1 MNKTYRLLILLGL
14 VALVLTGCSEKAD
27 DSFVPVKDLTIS
39 PDFNWQAHRMVEIDL
54 QVLSNRAE
62 PVSNVVIQLFD
73 SEPQNLSSPIA
84 KGATDASG
92 KYQGML
98 NLPSRVSSI
107 WAVGYM
113 SKVEIPIVNDRISH
127 IWGGATAEI
136 KGGEGF
142 FAPEGKDWA
151 FLPGMT
157 FNAQGRPSPMTN
169 VPLEAEFLSRID
181 ATLPERE
188 SIDVTHPQYLDPANQ
203 TNLKIDELAE
213 VWVTFVNEGAG
224 YKNALGFHT
233 YPSDIVPQTPAEV
246 GVKTVIMPNAS
257 LTGSSG
263 QMNAGDTVYLGIQDP
278 GTTLGWFLVANGF
291 TAGGNGTNVSTTAP
305 VYFSNTHL
313 NPESDPTKKQ
323 HSILVFDEVYQRFVI
338 GFEDLPRMNGS
349 DDDFND
355 LVIFVTVN
363 PIEAVDMDGIPPI
376 DIPEDEDGDGISD
389 LFDDYPT
396 DPELAFN
403 NYTFGA
409 NSWGSLAFEDLWP
422 NVGDYDFNDMVVDYN
437 YNQITQAANRVKKVE
452 MRFKLR
458 AIGARKANGFAIEL
472 PFDSANIYAVNTSHP
487 TLFEHEMGTKGVMRM
502 FNSAF
507 DLIPQTEN
515 FINTEINQAY
525 VTPVEFNVN
534 FKLQNPVNIVNVTMA
549 PPYNPFIFANGVRS
563 HEIHLPGYAPTALM
577 NMDLFNIGNDA
588 SLPDNWYKTSDNLPW
603 AVNIPASW
611 DYPVENAQI
620 TRAYLKFKHWAQ
632 SSGASYPDWYQ
643 NQPGYRNT
651 DFIYQTP

>member
-1 MNKTYRLLILLGL
+1 MKRAYKLLILLGL

-27 DSFVPVKDLTIS
+27 DSFVPVKDLTVS
-39 PDFNWQAHRMVEIDL
+39 PDFNWQSHRMVEIDL

-62 PVSNVVIQLFD
+62 PVTNVVFLLFD
-73 SEPQNLSSPIA
+73 SEPQSLSSPIA
-84 KGATDASG
+84 KGATDESG
-92 KYQGML
+92 RYQGMIA
-98 NLPSRVSSI
+98 LPSRVRSL

-113 SKVEIPIVNDRISH
+113 SKIEIPIVNNRVSH
-127 IWGGATAEI
+127 TWGGASPEI

-142 FAPEGKDWA
+142 FAPDGKSWS

-169 VPLEAEFLSRID
+169 VPLESDFLTRINNS
-181 ATLPERE
+181 LPE
-188 SIDVTHPQYLDPANQ
+188 SVPLGVSHPQYLDLSNQ
-203 TNLKIDELAE
+203 TNLKIDDLAQ
-213 VWVTFVNEGAG
+213 VWVTFVTEGAG
-224 YKNALGFHT
+224 YKNALGFHS
-233 YPSDIVPQTPAEV
+233 YPSGNVPQTTSEV
-246 GVKTVIMPNAS
+246 GARTLIMPNAS
-257 LTGSSG
+257 LNGSGG
-263 QMNAGDTVYLGIQDP
+263 QMNSGDTVYLGIFDP
-278 GTTLGWFLVANGF
+278 GTTLGWFLVADGF
-291 TAGGNGTNVSTTAP
+291 TPGGSGTNVSTSKP
-305 VYFSNTHL
+305 VYYSNTHL
-313 NPESDPTKKQ
+313 NPESDPAKKK
-323 HSILVFDEVYQRFVI
+323 HSIMLFDAISERFVV
-338 GFEDLPRMNGS
+338 GFEDLPRMSGS

-355 LVIFVTVN
+355 LVFFITVN
-363 PIEAVDMDGIPPI
+363 PIEAVDRDGIPPVYV
-376 DIPEDEDGDGISD
+376 PEDRDDDGIPD
-389 LFDDYPT
+389 LFDDYPD
-396 DPELAFN
+396 DPDLAFN

-472 PFDSANIYAVNTSHP
+472 PFDSANIYAVNASHP
-487 TLFEHEMGTKGVMRM
+487 TLFEHEQSSKAVMRM

-507 DLIPQTEN
+507 DLIPQTQN

-525 VTPVEFNVN
+525 VTPVEFSVD
-534 FKLQNPVNIVNVTMA
+534 FKLQNPVNIVNVTMP
-549 PPYNPFIFANGVRS
+549 PPYNPFIFADGVRS

-577 NMDLFNIGNDA
+577 NMSLFNTGNDA
-588 SLPDNWYKTSDNLPW
+588 SLPNNWYKTSDNLPW

-620 TRAYLKFKHWAQ
+620 TRAFLKFKHWAQ

-643 NQPGYRNT
+643 NQPGYRDN